1 MATKKKTKK
10 ISRPKKKPSPPKG
23 KKAVAK
29 TVTPKLPANKTGV
42 RKPVKEKLIGK
53 VSHYYDKIGV
63 AVVKL
68 SAPLKQGDSI
78 RIEGGNRNF
87 SQTVD
92 SMESDREKITVAKK
106 GSEIGIKVSQKT
118 REGYR
123 VYKTA

>member
-1 MATKKKTKK
+1 MATKKKSKTKTRK
-10 ISRPKKKPSPPKG
+10 ASKP
-23 KKAVAK
+23 AK
-29 TVTPKLPANKTGV
+29 PQ
-42 RKPVKEKLIGK
+42 LIGK

-78 RIEGGNRNF
+78 TIEGGDRSF

-92 SMESDREKITVAKK
+92 SMESDHQKITVAKK
-106 GSEIGIKVSQKT
+106 GSEIGIKVNKKA

-123 VYKTA
+123 VHKV